1 MEKRWILHER
11 MPTEISEALVIYPAP
26 IRQILFNRGCVDN
39 ISAQHFLDGKNEIA
53 DPFLLT
59 GMQKTVERLKKAII
73 ENDPIAIYGD
83 YDVDGV
89 TATTLLVECL
99 QQLGGNVRGY
109 IPNRFDEGY
118 GLNIEALELLRKDG
132 VTVVVTVDCGIRSLR
147 EADHAKELGIDLIIS
162 DHHHPKD
169 ELPDAYSVICQ
180 KQEGDQYLFK
190 DLAGVG
196 LAYKIAQGLV
206 TLFLEK
212 GIHVEEW
219 LDLVALGTVAD
230 VVPLQGENRAFV
242 KAGIERIHHGTRVG
256 LRALANVAGV
266 EIDRVNTSDI
276 GFALAP
282 RLNAAGRLESA
293 LAALNLLLA
302 KEISQAAPLA
312 FQLDTQNRERQKVT
326 REIQDAAE
334 AMVIDQN
341 DSFLLYAAHTEFNQG
356 VVGLAASRLM
366 ENHYR
371 PAIVASIS
379 ERETR
384 GSCRSIPEFHVTR
397 ALDEVA
403 DLLVRHGGH
412 AMAAGFTIRN
422 ENTAL
427 FVEKMKMIAAREI
440 GQQELKPSL
449 HIDCEIPLR
458 DLKPGL
464 LDYLALIQP
473 TGMSNPEP
481 LFISKNLRVVQAKT
495 VGMDAKH
502 LKMSLTDDLI
512 TFDAIAFR
520 FGSMKDELSRG
531 RVDAVYSFEKNV
543 FNGIAKLQLNVR
555 DVKPTTDG

>member
-1 MEKRWILHER
+1 MEKRWILHEKI
-11 MPTEISEALVIYPAP
+11 PAEISKALAVYPEP
-26 IRQILFNRGCVDN
+26 IRQILFNRGCVDDV
-39 ISAQHFLDGKNEIA
+39 SAQHFLGGKNEIA
-53 DPFLLT
+53 DPFLLS
-59 GMQKTVERLKKAII
+59 GMEKTVERLKKAII
-73 ENDPIAIYGD
+73 ENEPIAIYGD

-99 QQLGGNVRGY
+99 QQLGGTVRGY

-118 GLNIEALELLRKDG
+118 GLNIEALELLKTDG
-132 VTVVVTVDCGIRSLR
+132 IAVVVTVDCGIRSPR
-147 EADHAKELGIDLIIS
+147 EADHAKKLGIDLIIS

-169 ELPDAYSVICQ
+169 ELPDAFSVICQ
-180 KQEGDQYLFK
+180 KQVGDQYPFK

-196 LAYKIAQGLV
+196 LAYKITQGLA
-206 TLFLEK
+206 TLFPEK
-212 GIHVEEW
+212 GIKTEEW

-230 VVPLQGENRAFV
+230 VVPLQGENRVFV
-242 KAGIERIHHGTRVG
+242 KTGIDRIHQGKRAG
-256 LRALANVAGV
+256 LKALANVAGV
-266 EIDRVNTSDI
+266 ELSRVNATDI
-276 GFALAP
+276 GFTLAP

-302 KEISQAAPLA
+302 REISQAAPLA
-312 FQLDTQNRERQKVT
+312 FQLDSQNRERQKVT
-326 REIQDAAE
+326 REIQEAAE
-334 AMVIDQN
+334 AMVVDQS

-366 ENHYR
+366 ESHYR

-379 ERETR
+379 EKETR
-384 GSCRSIPEFHVTR
+384 GSCRSIPEFHITK

-422 ENTAL
+422 ENVEV
-427 FVEKMKMIAAREI
+427 FVEKMKMIAEREI
-440 GQQELKPSL
+440 GKVELKPSL
-449 HIDCEIPLR
+449 QIDCEIPLR

-464 LDYLALIQP
+464 LNYLALIQP

-481 LFISKNLRVVQAKT
+481 LFVSKNLRVVQAKT

-502 LKMSLTDDLI
+502 LKMNLTDDLI

-520 FGSMKDELSRG
+520 LGAMKDELSKG
-531 RVDAVYSFEKNV
+531 RVDVVYSYEKNV
-543 FNGIAKLQLNVR
+543 FNGVERLQLNVR
-555 DVKPTTDG
+555 DIKPAIHE

>member
-1 MEKRWILHER
+1 MEKRWILHEKI
-11 MPTEISEALVIYPAP
+11 PAEISEALAVYPEP
-26 IRQILFNRGCVDN
+26 IRQILFNRGCVDDA
-39 ISAQHFLDGKNEIA
+39 SAQHFLGGKNEIA
-53 DPFLLT
+53 DPFLLS
-59 GMQKTVERLKKAII
+59 GMEKTVVRLKKAII
-73 ENDPIAIYGD
+73 ENEPIAIYGD

-99 QQLGGNVRGY
+99 QQLGGTVRGY

-118 GLNIEALELLRKDG
+118 GLNIEALELLKNDG
-132 VTVVVTVDCGIRSLR
+132 IAVVVTVDCGIRSPR
-147 EADHAKELGIDLIIS
+147 EAEHAKKLGIDLIIS

-169 ELPDAYSVICQ
+169 ELPDAYCVICQ
-180 KQEGDQYLFK
+180 KQVGDQYPFK

-196 LAYKIAQGLV
+196 LAYKIAQGLATV
-206 TLFLEK
+206 FPEK
-212 GIHVEEW
+212 GIKTEEW

-242 KAGIERIHHGTRVG
+242 KAGIERIHQGKRAG
-256 LRALANVAGV
+256 LKALANVAGV
-266 EIDRVNTSDI
+266 ELSRVNATDI
-276 GFALAP
+276 GFTLAP

-302 KEISQAAPLA
+302 RETSHAAPLA
-312 FQLDTQNRERQKVT
+312 FQLDSQNRERQKAT
-326 REIQDAAE
+326 REIQEAAE
-334 AMVIDQN
+334 AMVMDQG

-366 ENHYR
+366 ESHYR
-371 PAIVASIS
+371 PAIVASIN
-379 ERETR
+379 EKETR
-384 GSCRSIPEFHVTR
+384 GSCRSIPEFHITS

-422 ENTAL
+422 ENVDV
-427 FVEKMKMIAAREI
+427 FVKKMKMIAEREI
-440 GQQELKPSL
+440 GKEELKPSL
-449 HIDCEIPLR
+449 QIDCEIPLR

-464 LDYLALIQP
+464 LNYLALIQP

-481 LFISKNLRVVQAKT
+481 LFISKNLKVVQAKT

-502 LKMSLTDDLI
+502 LKMNLTDDLI

-520 FGSMKDELSRG
+520 LGAMKDELSKG
-531 RVDAVYSFEKNV
+531 RVDVVYSYEKNV
-543 FNGIAKLQLNVR
+543 FNGVERLQLNVR
-555 DVKPTTDG
+555 DVKPAIHE